1 MELKDNGFHTL
12 YSGTYIPYDQLFS
25 NSFDIEHIIPK
36 ARLYDDS
43 FANKTLE
50 ARSVNLSKSNKT
62 AFDFVKEVYPER
74 VEVYKSIIADFFK
87 RGIIGKRKRDYLLMK
102 EADIPSDF
110 LNRELNDTR
119 YIAKKAID
127 ILSRIVKVVTPTT
140 GAITDRLRE
149 DWQLIDIMKEL
160 NFSKYEA
167 AGLVETFI
175 DHNGKPIKKIKD
187 WTKRNDHR
195 HHAMDALTIAFTK
208 HDYIQYLNNLNARS
222 DKSGS
227 IYVIEKKELERRNDG
242 KIVFKAPMENFRLEA
257 KKHLE
262 ATLVSIKSKAKV
274 TTKNCN
280 RPRKKNVQE
289 RPTTQTTMTPRGP
302 LHNETVYGSRKQYLI
317 KSEKVGASFYEEK
330 ISQVAKKAYREAL
343 LARLLLFDGDPK
355 KAFTGKNSLEKNPI
369 WLDTNHAYH
378 VPSKVDVLYME
389 TIYTV
394 RKPINKDLN
403 IEKVLDVGIK
413 RLLED
418 RIKEF
423 NGDAAKAFAN
433 LDENPIWLN
442 KEKGIAIKSVTINA
456 GLKDP
461 EPIRTKKDKN
471 GKQMIDEN
479 GTPIPSDYVQ
489 TAGNHH
495 IAIFEDENGKLQEHV
510 VSFYEAT
517 ARRTQG
523 LSVVDKEYNKEH
535 GWKFLFTLKQNEM
548 FVFPSEDFN
557 PKEFDI
563 MNPDNYEV
571 VSKHLYRVQKL
582 SSKYYVFRHHLETNV
597 EELNALKDKTWLRI
611 RNPESIRDTVKIRIN
626 NIGQIVSIGE
636 Y

>member
-1 MELKDNGFHTL
+1 MELYQFDNIDYAKEIAKINFKPEYGSLSTKAICKILPFMKEGKQYSDACAAAGYNHSEKSLNKEQIENKVLDDKLELLPKNSLRNPVVEKILNQMINVVNSVIENYGKIDEIRVEMARELKKTAKEREEMTLSINQSKQAHEKIADIIKRDFGFAYVSRNDILRYKLYMELKDNGFHTL

-262 ATLVSIKSKAKV
+262 AT
-274 TTKNCN
+274 
-280 RPRKKNVQE
+280 
-289 RPTTQTTMTPRGP
+289 
-302 LHNETVYGSRKQYLI
+302 
-317 KSEKVGASFYEEK
+317 
-330 ISQVAKKAYREAL
+330 
-343 LARLLLFDGDPK
+343 
-355 KAFTGKNSLEKNPI
+355 
-369 WLDTNHAYH
+369 
-378 VPSKVDVLYME
+378 
-389 TIYTV
+389 
-394 RKPINKDLN
+394 
-403 IEKVLDVGIK
+403 
-413 RLLED
+413 
-418 RIKEF
+418 
-423 NGDAAKAFAN
+423 
-433 LDENPIWLN
+433 
-442 KEKGIAIKSVTINA
+442 
-456 GLKDP
+456 
-461 EPIRTKKDKN
+461 
-471 GKQMIDEN
+471 
-479 GTPIPSDYVQ
+479 
-489 TAGNHH
+489 
-495 IAIFEDENGKLQEHV
+495 
-510 VSFYEAT
+510 
-517 ARRTQG
+517 
-523 LSVVDKEYNKEH
+523 
-535 GWKFLFTLKQNEM
+535 
-548 FVFPSEDFN
+548 
-557 PKEFDI
+557 
-563 MNPDNYEV
+563 
-571 VSKHLYRVQKL
+571 RV
-582 SSKYYVFRHHLETNV
+582 H
-597 EELNALKDKTWLRI
+597 
-611 RNPESIRDTVKIRIN
+611 
-626 NIGQIVSIGE
+626 
-636 Y
+636 